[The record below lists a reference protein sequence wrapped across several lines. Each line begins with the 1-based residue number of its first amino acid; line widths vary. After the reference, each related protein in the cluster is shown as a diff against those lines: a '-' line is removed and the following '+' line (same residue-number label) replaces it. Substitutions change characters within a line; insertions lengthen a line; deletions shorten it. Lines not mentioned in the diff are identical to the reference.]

1 MVERSMHNV
10 LFLGGANSARSIMAE
25 AILNR
30 EGNGSFRAYSAGMQ
44 PVSALDRHAVTL
56 LTRSQFDLA
65 GMHPKDWSELTGE
78 NAPAFDFIFTVCDHA
93 ARLPHSVWK
102 GGGPLFAHWDIDDP
116 AKAEGSMSEIE
127 LAYAVAFRM
136 LAKRIGIFVALPLRS
151 LDAVAMQSHLDLIGD
166 RADQAATVAA

>member
-1 MVERSMHNV
+1 MVERNMHNV
-10 LFLGGANSARSIMAE
+10 LFLGSGNSARSIMAE

-30 EGNGSFRAYSAGMQ
+30 EGNGSFRAYSAGVQ
-44 PVSALDRHAVTL
+44 PVSDLDRHAVNL
-56 LTRSQFDLA
+56 LARSQFDLA
-65 GMHPKDWSELTGE
+65 GMHPKDWSKLTGE
-78 NAPAFDFIFTVCDHA
+78 NAPAFDFIFTVCDRA
-93 ARLPHSVWK
+93 TLLPHSVWK
-102 GGGPLFAHWDIDDP
+102 GEPLFAHWDIDDP

-151 LDAVAMQSHLDLIGD
+151 LDAMAMQSHLDLIGD